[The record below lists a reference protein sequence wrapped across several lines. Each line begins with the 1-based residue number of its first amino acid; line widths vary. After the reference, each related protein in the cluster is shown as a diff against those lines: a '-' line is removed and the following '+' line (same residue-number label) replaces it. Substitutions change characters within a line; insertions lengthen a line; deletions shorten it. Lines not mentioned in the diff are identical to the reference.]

1 MVAQPSEPEE
11 RGRQLEEHIKSCSA
25 TLIKLCNEL
34 RAQLAQ
40 GGSTFGSS
48 GKNTYMHDSPQYIY
62 GHKYRHIHIHTLV
75 ARTTR
80 NGAQWLCLAGSNNGL
95 ELEAVA
101 GTEQDPEVGKRS
113 RTCTPGAT
121 QCHRR
126 HCCCSC
132 LIWNKLLMA
141 CGRLKSR
148 KAEREVLALY

>member
-1 MVAQPSEPEE
+1 MVAQPTEPEE
-11 RGRQLEEHIKSCSA
+11 RGRQLEEHIKSCSE

-34 RAQLAQ
+34 RAVLSGGQYFWQFLAR
-40 GGSTFGSS
+40 THTHTTPHH
-48 GKNTYMHDSPQYIY
+48 TYMVINT
-62 GHKYRHIHIHTLV
+62 HIHTQPYTLV

-80 NGAQWLCLAGSNNGL
+80 NGAQWLCLAGGNNGL

-132 LIWNKLLMA
+132 LI
-141 CGRLKSR
+141 
-148 KAEREVLALY
+148 